1 MISGCNLK
9 AERARMNLS
18 INELSELIG
27 FSSASISNWEKDIS
41 GISAGNLLILANF
54 FNVSVDYLLNIKK
67 EKAENE
73 SYEFNNSSLS

>member
-1 MISGCNLK
+1 MISGCNLR

-27 FSSASISNWEKDIS
+27 FSSASIFNWEKDIS
-41 GISAGNLLILANF
+41 GISAGNLLVLANF

-67 EKAENE
+67 EE
-73 SYEFNNSSLS
+73 S

>member
-1 MISGCNLK
+1 MISGCNLR

-27 FSSASISNWEKDIS
+27 FSSASIFNWEKDIS

-67 EKAENE
+67 EEG
-73 SYEFNNSSLS
+73 